1 MTKATGRLPRTLRLT
16 AMVALAFIALACLG
30 DVLRPAMAVAGQHCF
45 GVGCADQIACGQ
57 PASPSASS
65 TSTAHPIPMVLVGG
79 DAGLVAEPA
88 PAWPTWLSGSSLDQQ
103 PIAPFAPRSPP
114 LA

>member
-1 MTKATGRLPRTLRLT
+1 MTAVL
-16 AMVALAFIALACLG
+16 ALAFMALACLG
-30 DVLRPAMAVAGQHCF
+30 DVLRPAMAAAADPHCF
-45 GVGCADQIACGQ
+45 GVACEDQIGCGQ

-65 TSTAHPIPMVLVGG
+65 TSAAHSIPLVSVSGVP
-79 DAGLVAEPA
+79 DLA
-88 PAWPTWLSGSSLDQQ
+88 PEAATAWPVCLSALSRAQQ

>member
-1 MTKATGRLPRTLRLT
+1 MTKAAGRPPRTLRVT
-16 AMVALAFIALACLG
+16 AMLTLVFIALACLG
-30 DVLRPAMAVAGQHCF
+30 DVLRPAMAAAGEHCF

-65 TSTAHPIPMVLVGG
+65 AWTIHPIPVVLVGG
-79 DAGLVAEPA
+79 EAGLVADPA
-88 PAWPTWLSGSSLDQQ
+88 PGWPAWLSASSQDQQ
-103 PIAPFAPRSPP
+103 PIPPFAPRSPP